1 MDLLFQR
8 TARIIGEDGVNA
20 LKAATVAVF
29 GTGGV
34 GSYACEALGRAGVG
48 HLIFIDKDVVDE
60 TNMNRQLVADLTTL
74 GRNKAEIMAE
84 RVRRVNPSCDVQALV
99 KRYNLSD
106 DEFIPSLHADFIIDA
121 IDDVP
126 AKVAMAVCC
135 WKHKIPEISSM
146 GTGNRLHPEM
156 LEIADIYKTRECHL
170 ARKMRKAL
178 KEARVRHLPVVYS
191 REPAH
196 KIIGEGY
203 QPGSISFV
211 PPVSGMMMAGYVI
224 REILKKK
231 GIQ

>member
-99 KRYNLSD
+99 KRYDPSD

-126 AKVAMAVCC
+126 AKVAMAICC

-231 GIQ
+231 GIE

>member
-8 TARIIGEDGVNA
+8 TTRIIGEDGVNA

-99 KRYNLSD
+99 KRYNPSD
-106 DEFIPSLHADFIIDA
+106 DEFIPSLHANFIIDA

>member
-20 LKAATVAVF
+20 LKAAIVAVF

-99 KRYNLSD
+99 KRYNPSD

-191 REPAH
+191 RESAH

>member
-99 KRYNLSD
+99 KRYNPSD
-106 DEFIPSLHADFIIDA
+106 DEFIPSIHADFIIDA

>member
-74 GRNKAEIMAE
+74 GRDKAEIMAE

-99 KRYNLSD
+99 KRYDPSD

-211 PPVSGMMMAGYVI
+211 PPVSGMLMAGYVI

-231 GIQ
+231 GIE

>member
-48 HLIFIDKDVVDE
+48 YLIFIDKDVVDE

-99 KRYNLSD
+99 KRYDPSD

>member
-99 KRYNLSD
+99 KRYDPSD

-224 REILKKK
+224 CEILKKK

>member
-84 RVRRVNPSCDVQALV
+84 RVRRVNPSCDVHALV
-99 KRYNLSD
+99 KRYDPSD

>member
-1 MDLLFQR
+1 MDLLYQR
-8 TARIIGEDGVNA
+8 TARIIGEEGVRA
-20 LKAATVAVF
+20 LKDATVAVF

-34 GSYACEALGRAGVG
+34 GSYACEALARAGVG

-74 GRNKAEIMAE
+74 GRNKAEVMAE
-84 RVRRVNPSCDVQALV
+84 RARRVNPSCDVKSSV
-99 KRYNLSD
+99 KLYD
-106 DEFIPSLHADFIIDA
+106 PTDEEFIPSLHADFIIDA

-126 AKVAMAVCC
+126 AKVAMAICC
-135 WKHKIPEISSM
+135 WKHKVPEISSM
-146 GTGNRLHPEM
+146 GTGNRLHPEL
-156 LEIADIYKTRECHL
+156 LEISDIYKTSVCHL

-178 KEARVRHLPVVYS
+178 KEARVRRLPVVYS

-211 PPVSGMMMAGYVI
+211 PPVSGMLMAGYVI

>member
-74 GRNKAEIMAE
+74 GRNKVEVMAE
-84 RVRRVNPSCDVQALV
+84 RVKRVNPSCDVQALV
-99 KRYNLSD
+99 KRYDPSD
-106 DEFIPSLHADFIIDA
+106 DEFIPSLHADFVIDA

-126 AKVAMAVCC
+126 AKVAMAICC

-191 REPAH
+191 WEPAH

>member
-99 KRYNLSD
+99 KRYNPSD

-224 REILKKK
+224 CEILKKK

>member
-99 KRYNLSD
+99 KRYDPSD

-211 PPVSGMMMAGYVI
+211 PPVSGMMMAGYAV
-224 REILKKK
+224 RKLLE
-231 GIQ
+231 GICYP

>member
-1 MDLLFQR
+1 MDLLYQR
-8 TARIIGEDGVNA
+8 TARIIGEEGVRA
-20 LKAATVAVF
+20 LKDATVAVF

-99 KRYNLSD
+99 KRYDPSD

>member
-20 LKAATVAVF
+20 LKEATVAVF

-99 KRYNLSD
+99 KRYDPSD

>member
-99 KRYNLSD
+99 KRYDPSD
-106 DEFIPSLHADFIIDA
+106 DEFIPSFHADFIIDA

-146 GTGNRLHPEM
+146 GTGNRLHPKM

>member
-99 KRYNLSD
+99 KRYDSSD

-224 REILKKK
+224 REVLKKK

>member
-1 MDLLFQR
+1 MDLLYQR

-20 LKAATVAVF
+20 LKEATVAVF

-99 KRYNLSD
+99 KRYDPSD

-224 REILKKK
+224 RKILKKK

>member
-34 GSYACEALGRAGVG
+34 GSYASEALGRAGVG

-74 GRNKAEIMAE
+74 GRDKAEIMAE

-99 KRYNLSD
+99 KRYDPSD

-211 PPVSGMMMAGYVI
+211 PPVSGMLMAGYVI

-231 GIQ
+231 GIE

>member
-1 MDLLFQR
+1 MDLLYQR
-8 TARIIGEDGVNA
+8 TARIIGEEGVRA
-20 LKAATVAVF
+20 LKDATVAVF

-34 GSYACEALGRAGVG
+34 GSYACEALARAGVG

-74 GRNKAEIMAE
+74 GRNKAEVMAE
-84 RVRRVNPSCDVQALV
+84 RARRVNLSCDVKSIV
-99 KRYNLSD
+99 KLYD
-106 DEFIPSLHADFIIDA
+106 PTDEEFIPSLHADFIIDA

-126 AKVAMAVCC
+126 AKVAMAICC
-135 WKHKIPEISSM
+135 WKHKVPEISSM
-146 GTGNRLHPEM
+146 GTGNRLHPEL
-156 LEIADIYKTRECHL
+156 LEISDIYKTSVCHL

-178 KEARVRHLPVVYS
+178 KEARVRRLPVVYS

-211 PPVSGMMMAGYVI
+211 PPVSGMLMAGYVI